1 MTLLFKI
8 LLGLL
13 ALTLTALYIYAYFI
27 AKDIRESFPPI
38 GTFKTINGAKL
49 HYVDTG
55 KMADENEPAVI
66 FIHGAGGNLQDPMP
80 IYRKPLE
87 DNFRVIFLDRPG
99 QGYSE
104 SFEGSN
110 DVAVQTSSI
119 AKLMDELAIKKAIV
133 VGHSFGG
140 ALASSFG
147 VLYPEK
153 TAGLILLAPVTHPWH
168 TGVDWHYDLGNTPV
182 LGWLFSHTLAPVA
195 GHYIYPNAI
204 KRLFLPNE
212 MPSDY
217 KETSA
222 TKLALVPS
230 NFHSNAK
237 DVARVEKH
245 VEKFQHRYKEI
256 TAPTHIYHG
265 DEDDIVSLEIHSI
278 NGLSKDI
285 KHSKLFV
292 LEDVGHKPDY
302 VASGQIIN
310 SIMQIAKE
318 ATAK

>member
-1 MTLLFKI
+1 MALLIKI
-8 LLGLL
+8 LLGLFVL
-13 ALTLTALYIYAYFI
+13 TFIALFSYAYI
-27 AKDIRESFPPI
+27 ISKNIRENFPPI

-55 KMADENEPAVI
+55 DVSDTTKPAII

-80 IYRKPLE
+80 IYREPLE
-87 DNFRVIFLDRPG
+87 DKFRIIFLDRPG

-110 DVAVQTSSI
+110 DVAIQTSSI
-119 AKLMDELAIKKAIV
+119 AKLMNELTIEKAIV

-168 TGVDWHYDLGNTPV
+168 TGVDWHYDLGNTPI
-182 LGWLFSHTLAPVA
+182 LGWVFSHTLAPIA

-222 TKLALVPS
+222 TKLALLPT

-237 DVARVEKH
+237 DVARVNAH

-265 DEDDIVSLEIHSI
+265 NEDDIVSLQIHSI

-292 LEDVGHKPDY
+292 LEGVGHKPDY
-302 VASGQIIN
+302 VASDQVIN
-310 SIMQIAKE
+310 SILEITK
-318 ATAK
+318 